1 MTETLEQ
8 LSDRELSELAAFAD
22 GSLPASRRAHVS
34 ARVERS
40 AELRALVAEQR
51 SALGAVSGLDVQAPG
66 RLRARVEAVGA
77 RKERRPWSL
86 ALGGG
91 LAAAAAAALV
101 AVLVFSGGAAAPTTA
116 QVASLA
122 DRGAN
127 APAPE
132 PAATNLL
139 DASVAGVSFPDFR
152 NEFGWR
158 PQGARADELDGR
170 VTRTV
175 FYEQGTRQVAY
186 TIVSGKALTWPVDAG
201 KTIRDGIEFRTFERD
216 GATVVTWRRDG
227 QTCVLS
233 GSDASERELLALA
246 AWNGSG
252 TVAF

>member
-1 MTETLEQ
+1 MTEAFEQ

-22 GSLPASRRAHVS
+22 GSLPPSRRAQVS

-40 AELRALVAEQR
+40 AELRALVEEQR
-51 SALGAVSGLDVQAPG
+51 WTLDAVGGLDVQAPE
-66 RLRARVEAVGA
+66 RLRARVQPAGVH
-77 RKERRPWSL
+77 KERRPWSL

-101 AVLVFSGGAAAPTTA
+101 AVLVVSGGAEAPTTA
-116 QVASLA
+116 QVASLG

-132 PAATNLL
+132 PAETNLL
-139 DASVAGVSFPDFR
+139 DASVAGVSFPDFGK
-152 NEFGWR
+152 EFGWR

-170 VTRTV
+170 ATRTV

-186 TIVSGKALTWPVDAG
+186 TIVSGEALTWPAEAG
-201 KTIRDGIEFRTFERD
+201 RTIRDGTEFRTFERD

-252 TVAF
+252 AVAF